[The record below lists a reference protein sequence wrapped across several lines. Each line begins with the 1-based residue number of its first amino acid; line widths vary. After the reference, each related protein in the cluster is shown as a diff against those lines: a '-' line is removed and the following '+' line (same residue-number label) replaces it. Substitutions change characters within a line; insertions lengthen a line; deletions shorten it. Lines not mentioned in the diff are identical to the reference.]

1 MSLVM
6 KPRRLIRVLGAGLT
20 GTLALLALVAPPA
33 LASTQS
39 TGDGFVRLAHLSPNT
54 PAVDVYL
61 YSFGDST
68 AQLELHHV
76 TYGTVSPFEQIAAG
90 EYTVAMRAAG
100 AAASTK
106 PVLSTTLN
114 VTAGDAY
121 TVAGMGPAS
130 GLRLAVFSDP
140 LTTPS
145 GSALVQ
151 VIQAS
156 LLQDSVSVTAGGQ
169 KLTSGLQFG
178 DATGFIAVPAGTWS
192 VQAAGPS
199 ETVTQQVTLAAGTVH
214 TLVVLDDPGKL
225 GIDNLLDA
233 AGSAV
238 APASGVQTGF
248 GGTAPRPGAPLLPWV
263 AAGITGLLLAIGGTA
278 LVSRRRRP
286 ALHAR

>member
-1 MSLVM
+1 MNLVTN
-6 KPRRLIRVLGAGLT
+6 PRRLIRVLGAGLT
-20 GTLALLALVAPPA
+20 GTLAMLALVAPA
-33 LASTQS
+33 ASAQTQS
-39 TGDGFVRLAHLSPNT
+39 TTGYVRLAHLSPNT

-61 YSFGDST
+61 YSFGNSA
-68 AQLELHHV
+68 AQLVMHHV
-76 TYGTVSPFEQIAAG
+76 AYGTVSPFEQVSAG

-100 AAASTK
+100 AAPGTK

-130 GLRLAVFSDP
+130 GLRLAVFNDP

-156 LLQDSVSVTAGGQ
+156 LLQNTVTVTAGG
-169 KLTSGLQFG
+169 KTVASGLPFG
-178 DATGFIAVPAGTWS
+178 NATSFIAVPAGTWT

-199 ETVTQQVTLAAGTVH
+199 ETASQQLTISAGTVH
-214 TLVVLDDPGKL
+214 TLVILDDPGKL
-225 GIDNLLDA
+225 GIDDLLDA
-233 AGSAV
+233 AGSSV
-238 APASGVQTGF
+238 APASGVQTGL
-248 GGTAPRPGAPLLPWV
+248 GGTASRPGAPVLPWV
-263 AAGITGLLLAIGGTA
+263 AVSIAGLLLAVGGA
-278 LVSRRRRP
+278 AFVSRRRRP